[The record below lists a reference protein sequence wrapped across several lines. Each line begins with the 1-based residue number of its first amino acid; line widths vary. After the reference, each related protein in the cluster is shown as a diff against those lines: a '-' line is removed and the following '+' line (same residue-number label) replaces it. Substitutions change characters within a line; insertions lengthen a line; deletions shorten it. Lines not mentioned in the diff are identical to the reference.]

1 VKGALRT
8 AAHAAAIALGL
19 GLLVLMVARVGPLK
33 LWAEIARGG
42 PALLWLLPVSLAW
55 FALNTWGWRLAV
67 DAPVPFTPLLR
78 AYLCAE
84 AVNNLTPFMALGGEP
99 LKLTLLRRHLKVDVA
114 LASVI
119 GDNVVHALSA
129 PFFMAAGLALGTH
142 AFRIDPSL
150 RAGALAATAL
160 LGLMAFA
167 LWAAGGRGLAAALS
181 RGIARRLGLADPGWA
196 EGAARVDQRLRG
208 FLAGRTRRFWASLA
222 LHLAGR
228 VLGAVEAWLIMAAL
242 GVPFSLAAAMFV
254 IAVAHAGVNLLFS
267 FIPSQIGVQETA
279 ACLIFSAIGLDPAS
293 ALALMLIRRTRGFLW
308 IGIGLALLA
317 PTRRSQG

>member
-1 VKGALRT
+1 VKGPPRT
-8 AAHAAAIALGL
+8 VVHAAALAAGL
-19 GLLVLMVARVGPLK
+19 GLLALMVARIGPGR

-42 PALLWLLPVSLAW
+42 SALLLLLPVSSAW

-67 DAPVPFTPLLR
+67 DAPVPFAPLLR

-99 LKLTLLRRHLKVDVA
+99 LKLTLLRGRLATDAA

-129 PFFMAAGLALGTH
+129 PFFMVAGLALGAH
-142 AFRIDPSL
+142 AFRVDD
-150 RAGALAATAL
+150 ALMAAAAAATAL
-160 LGLMAFA
+160 IGLMACA
-167 LWAAGGRGLAAALS
+167 LWTAGGRGLTGALA
-181 RGIARRLGLADPGWA
+181 RGMSRRLGKTGGGWV
-196 EGAARVDQRLRG
+196 EGAVRVDQRTRR
-208 FLAGRTRRFWASLA
+208 FLGGRTRRFWASLG

-242 GVPFSLAAAMFV
+242 GVPFSFAAAMFV
-254 IAVAHAGVNLLFS
+254 IAVAHAGVNLAFS
-267 FIPSQIGVQETA
+267 IIPSQIGVQEAA
-279 ACLIFSAIGLDPAS
+279 ACLLFSAIGLDPAS
-293 ALALMLIRRTRGFLW
+293 ALALMLIRRVRGFLW

-317 PTRRSQG
+317 PTRRTRQ